1 MRKNTLS
8 TWVKNKEKVL
18 DWLRKGGN
26 IKRQKLRTG
35 NFEMVDKAIFNWF
48 LSMRSQNVPFTTA
61 MIQEKALTFAKELN
75 VENFQA
81 SVVWVRRWK
90 ERSHIMFKTVS
101 WETKSVTS
109 EMIDAWWEIF
119 LPTLLSNYELKEIC
133 NVDKFGLFCECLPNK
148 TYQLK
153 S

>member
-1 MRKNTLS
+1 
-8 TWVKNKEKVL
+8 
-18 DWLRKGGN
+18 
-26 IKRQKLRTG
+26 
-35 NFEMVDKAIFNWF
+35 
-48 LSMRSQNVPFTTA
+48 MRSQNVPFTTA

-81 SVVWVRRWK
+81 PVVWVRRWK
-90 ERSHIMFKTVS
+90 ERNHIMFKTVS

-109 EMIDAWWEIF
+109 EMVDAWWEIF